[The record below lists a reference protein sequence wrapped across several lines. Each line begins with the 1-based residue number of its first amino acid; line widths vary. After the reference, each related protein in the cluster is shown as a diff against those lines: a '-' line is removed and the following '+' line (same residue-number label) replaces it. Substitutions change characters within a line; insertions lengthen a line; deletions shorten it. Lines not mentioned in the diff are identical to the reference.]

1 MVLKILIVMSSLSF
15 FAKIPSSISM
25 HVNYV
30 KPFGSER
37 VSESPCSDVQR
48 PCLTLNEYASNPDEY
63 FVNNTRFY
71 FYPGIHR
78 LEYTLNLVNL
88 YNFSFLGRPKS
99 IGRPNGDQVVTILAV
114 DSSASITWNESW
126 NIEISSIRFFLYGN
140 FTFILRFEHSQ
151 LVQLSNISIYGNG
164 YSGCNSII
172 SERSVLEFN
181 NSMFIGINGFV
192 GAALMMYACIQYYFQ
207 R

>member
-1 MVLKILIVMSSLSF
+1 MLISYHHLKQAKSESLERVSQFNMEQLSMMLKFLIVISSLSF
-15 FAKIPSSISM
+15 FAKIPSSITM
-25 HVNYV
+25 NYV

-37 VSESPCSDVQR
+37 ASESPCSDVQR

-78 LEYTLNLVNL
+78 LEYTLYLVNL

-99 IGRPNGDQVVTILAV
+99 IGRSNGDQVVTIAV

-126 NIEISSIRFFLYGN
+126 NIKISSIRFFLHGN
-140 FTFILRFEHSQ
+140 FTFIMKFEHSQ

-164 YSGCNSII
+164 HSGCSSIEGPRTI
-172 SERSVLEFN
+172 
-181 NSMFIGINGFV
+181 V
-192 GAALMMYACIQYYFQ
+192 G
-207 R
+207 